1 MTNNSYHPYSL
12 ISTDHEIVD
21 HIFNTCSTVDDN
33 PGLTLAEV
41 KNENCMKTLDT
52 LTGATK
58 ERIED
63 IFKETDANGDGF
75 VMKSEVMTSLKGIA
89 LNRSINTCKTIGRSG
104 RGYYI
109 YECSN
114 SISCVSCSSCTCGG
128 PNY

>member
-1 MTNNSYHPYSL
+1 
-12 ISTDHEIVD
+12 
-21 HIFNTCSTVDDN
+21 
-33 PGLTLAEV
+33 
-41 KNENCMKTLDT
+41 MKTLDT

-89 LNRSINTCKTIGRSG
+89 LNRSSNCKTTGRTVNGAGAQWGKKYS
-104 RGYYI
+104 I
-109 YECSN
+109 YECSG
-114 SISCVSCSSCTCGG
+114 SISCVSCSDCTCGG